1 MLSVIN
7 CQGKVY
13 YEANKDGGDYM
24 ERSGY
29 QYLIGDIQI
38 DGIKPTEGFRVYVEL
53 EQKGMATK
61 EDYKKYLDKKYK
73 IKET

>member
-13 YEANKDGGDYM
+13 YEANKDGGDCM
-24 ERSGY
+24 ERSGH

-38 DGIKPTEGFRVYVEL
+38 DEIRTTKNFRVYAEL
-53 EQKGMATK
+53 EQKGLATK

-73 IKET
+73 IKRT